1 MNRRKIIMVSMTIG
15 LIILILASIG
25 IYTKQEQKAAAVQTE
40 QSETED
46 NNVVTYNGKKY
57 KYNTDIKALL
67 FLGIDRSE
75 KVEVNSQPGGRW
87 TGRYY
92 ITFSIR
98 PI

>member
-1 MNRRKIIMVSMTIG
+1 MVSMTIG

-25 IYTKQEQKAAAVQTE
+25 IYTKQEQKVAAVQTE

-75 KVEVNSQPGGRW
+75 KVEVNSQPGEGYRP
-87 TGRYY
+87 
-92 ITFSIR
+92 FSSESSPER
-98 PI
+98 CCG

>member
-75 KVEVNSQPGGRW
+75 KVEVNSQPGKVDRQIL
-87 TGRYY
+87 YY
-92 ITFSIR
+92 F
-98 PI
+98 